1 MKKLLIVIL
10 LLTLIISAEDK
21 ASIRQDNTHFRQ
33 GPGSYYPLIGVLVKE
48 AIVTILSETSGWVKI
63 RAQTQEGWI
72 SKNAL
77 SSSERESSSIK
88 DNSFF
93 QSSQPTLISKASA
106 SGAVKGFAQTYLQ
119 NQKVGSD
126 FLSQYDVQFF
136 QPTEYD
142 RFRRE
147 TYQNR
152 NVDKINRRYRHV
164 KIENTRPEINSYMEK
179 MGFAVAAQIA
189 NGGLDTDV
197 QQLKYLNMVG
207 NLVIENTPLYYYPFK
222 FYILSDSR
230 PVAYAAPN
238 GIIFISKGLLNIIRN
253 EAELACV
260 LGHEIAHVVQ
270 QHGYAEVMKRSTQ
283 VVAEDAFTELEAESP
298 AEFSDAELDQMAF
311 QMFEAATSRRQ
322 TKYETEADML
332 GVIYAYRAGY
342 EPAGLPAVLGR
353 IKTMTDRD
361 FWHPESNWQYDAIEG
376 RVEAVNEFIK
386 NNLSKN
392 PEWNVT
398 NSRRFAV
405 YIR

>member
-1 MKKLLIVIL
+1 MKRLITLLILFSL
-10 LLTLIISAEDK
+10 LISARDEAVIK
-21 ASIRQDNTHFRQ
+21 QDNTQFRQ
-33 GPGSYYPLIGVLVKE
+33 GPGSYYPLIGVLIKE

-63 RAQTQEGWI
+63 KAQSQEGWI

-77 SSSERESSSIK
+77 SQMDRETSGISEK
-88 DNSFF
+88 GLF

-119 NQKVGSD
+119 NQKADSD
-126 FLSQYDVQFF
+126 FLSQYDAQFF
-136 QPTEYD
+136 QPAEYD
-142 RFRRE
+142 RFRIE
-147 TYQNR
+147 TYRNR
-152 NVDKINRRYRHV
+152 NADKINRRYRQIKV
-164 KIENTRPEINSYMEK
+164 ENPKPEINSYMEK

-189 NGGLDTDV
+189 NNGLDTDV
-197 QQLKYLNMVG
+197 QQQKYLNMVG
-207 NLVIENTPLYYYPFK
+207 NLIVENTPLCYYPFK

-238 GIIFISKGLLNIIRN
+238 GMIFVSRGLLNIIRN

-283 VVAEDAFTELEAESP
+283 IVAEDAFSELEAESP
-298 AEFSDAELDQMAF
+298 AEFSDAELDQMTF

-342 EPAGLPAVLGR
+342 DPSGLPSVLSR
-353 IKTMTDRD
+353 IETLTQRD

-376 RVEAVNEFIK
+376 RVGDINNFISDK
-386 NNLSKN
+386 LSKN
-392 PEWNVT
+392 PDWNVSDSQRF
-398 NSRRFAV
+398 SRYFR
-405 YIR
+405 

>member
-1 MKKLLIVIL
+1 MKKIIVLIL
-10 LLTLIISAEDK
+10 LCSLILSAEDK

-77 SSSERESSSIK
+77 SNTERDNSSLN
-88 DNSFF
+88 DNSFL
-93 QSSQPTLISKASA
+93 QPSQPTLISKASA
-106 SGAVKGFAQTYLQ
+106 SGAVRGFAQTYLQ
-119 NQKVGSD
+119 NQKAGSD

-136 QPTEYD
+136 QPAEYE
-142 RFRRE
+142 RFRTE
-147 TYQNR
+147 TYRNR
-152 NVDKINRRYRHV
+152 NVEKINKRYRHINV
-164 KIENTRPEINSYMEK
+164 ENPKPEINSYIEK

-189 NGGLDTDV
+189 NGGLDTDI

-207 NLVIENTPLYYYPFK
+207 NLIVENTPLYYYPFK

-238 GIIFISKGLLNIIRN
+238 GMIFVSRGLLNVIRN

-283 VVAEDAFTELEAESP
+283 IVAEDAFSELEAESP

-342 EPAGLPAVLGR
+342 DPAGLPAVLGR
-353 IKTMTDRD
+353 IETLTQRD
-361 FWHPESNWQYDAIEG
+361 FWYPESNWQYDAIEG
-376 RVEAVNEFIK
+376 RVGEINDFISDK
-386 NNLSKN
+386 LSKN
-392 PEWNVT
+392 PGWNVSDSQRF
-398 NSRRFAV
+398 SRYFR
-405 YIR
+405 

>member
-1 MKKLLIVIL
+1 MKKLIILVL
-10 LLTLIISAEDK
+10 LLTLTISAQDK

-63 RAQTQEGWI
+63 RAQAQEGWI

-77 SSSERESSSIK
+77 TDTERETSSI
-88 DNSFF
+88 NENNLF

-119 NQKVGSD
+119 NQKASPD
-126 FLSQYDVQFF
+126 FLNQYDVQFF
-136 QPTEYD
+136 QAAEYE
-142 RFRRE
+142 RFRAE
-147 TYQNR
+147 TYRNR
-152 NVDKINRRYRHV
+152 DIDKINKRYRHIKV
-164 KIENTRPEINSYMEK
+164 ENRKPEINSYLEK
-179 MGFAVAAQIA
+179 LGFAVAAQIA
-189 NGGLDTDV
+189 DGGLDTDI
-197 QQLKYLNMVG
+197 QQIKYLNMVG
-207 NLVIENTPLYYYPFK
+207 NLVAENTPLYYYPFK

-238 GIIFISKGLLNIIRN
+238 GMIFISRGLLNIVRN
-253 EAELACV
+253 EAELACI

-283 VVAEDAFTELEAESP
+283 IVAEDAFSDLEAESP
-298 AEFSDAELDQMAF
+298 KEFSDAELDQMAF

-342 EPAGLPAVLGR
+342 DPSGLPTVLGR
-353 IKTMTDRD
+353 IETLTQRD

-376 RVEAVNEFIK
+376 RVDEINEFISDK
-386 NNLSKN
+386 LLKN

-398 NSRRFAV
+398 NNQRFSRYFR
-405 YIR
+405 